1 MATKPVVPF
10 WDLDVSKLISDF
22 KVSGIDVDALMAA
35 QRKNIEAVTAAN
47 KVAFEGMQAVATR
60 QTEILRQTMQEMST
74 VMSDLMQAGT
84 PDERV
89 AKQAELAK
97 SAFERALSNMRGQIT
112 MTPRLPGL
120 RDVWASMFTREARI
134 RPYYHGTGS
143 IYLRPPLGG
152 YHLLTV
158 APGERWMIRLARI
171 QASAY
176 CSTV

>member
-22 KVSGIDVDALMAA
+22 KVPGIDVDALMAA

-84 PDERV
+84 PEERV
-89 AKQAELAK
+89 AKQAEVAK
-97 SAFERALSNMRGQIT
+97 QAFERALSNMREIAEMIT
-112 MTPRLPGL
+112 KANTEAADLINKRISATLDEL
-120 RDVWASMFTREARI
+120 KTAAVTRK
-134 RPYYHGTGS
+134 
-143 IYLRPPLGG
+143 
-152 YHLLTV
+152 
-158 APGERWMIRLARI
+158 
-171 QASAY
+171 
-176 CSTV
+176 